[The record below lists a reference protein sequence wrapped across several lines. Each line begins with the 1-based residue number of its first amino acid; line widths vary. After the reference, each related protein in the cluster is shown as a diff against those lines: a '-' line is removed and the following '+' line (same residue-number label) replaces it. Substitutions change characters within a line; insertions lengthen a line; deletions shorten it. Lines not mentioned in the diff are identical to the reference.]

1 MSLVDF
7 MLNLAALLLWLK
19 WRAVP
24 FNPAVSPS
32 SSGALL
38 STIKKAGASN
48 RTLVFLAGCG
58 LIVLARAIFYWQIGA
73 QLNWHPSLP
82 LVLIN
87 PVFRSDYFGRIF
99 LFSILSFALTI
110 ALFYHCLLFL
120 SLVNQKLPDSDP
132 LQHWIRQQLGWVD
145 HLPVPIRFLVP
156 LLVSMAGW
164 CVLGPLLAAIHNYP
178 SAGSLGHLLQQG
190 VLLGGISYLAWKHL
204 IIGILVL
211 HLVNSY
217 VYLGAMTF
225 WNYLHHTSR
234 AILWPISWLPLQIG
248 RLDFSPV
255 VMMALVFLISEI
267 PNLAWVQQF
276 IAPLLF

>member
-7 MLNLAALLLWLK
+7 MLNLAALLLWLN
-19 WRAVP
+19 WRAIP

-38 STIKKAGASN
+38 STIRKAGPSN
-48 RTLVFLAGCG
+48 RTLVFLVGCG
-58 LIVLARAIFYWQIGA
+58 LVVVLRAILYWQIGS
-73 QLNWHPSLP
+73 QLNWHPSIP

-87 PVFRSDYFGRIF
+87 PVFRSDYFGRIL
-99 LFSILSFALTI
+99 LFSVLSFVLTI
-110 ALFYHCLLFL
+110 ALFYHSLLFL
-120 SLVNQKLPDSDP
+120 SVVNHRLPDSDP
-132 LQHWIRQQLGWVD
+132 IQHWIRQHLGWVE
-145 HLPVPIRFLVP
+145 HLPVPVRLLVP
-156 LLVSMAGW
+156 FLVSMAGW
-164 CVLGPLLAAIHNYP
+164 CVLGPVLAAMHNYP

-190 VLLGGISYLAWKHL
+190 VLLGTISYLAWKYL
-204 IIGILVL
+204 IIAILVL

-225 WNYLHHTSR
+225 WTYLHHTSR

-255 VMMALVFLISEI
+255 VMMALVFLLSEV
-267 PNLAWVQQF
+267 PNLEWVQRAV
-276 IAPLLF
+276 APLLY

>member
-7 MLNLAALLLWLK
+7 MLNLAALLLWLN

-32 SSGALL
+32 RSGALL
-38 STIKKAGASN
+38 STIKKAGSSN

-58 LIVLARAIFYWQIGA
+58 LVVLVRATLYWQIGS
-73 QLNWHPSLP
+73 QLHWNPSLP

-87 PVFRSDYFGRIF
+87 PVFRSDYFGRIL
-99 LFSILSFALTI
+99 LFSVLSFTLTI

-120 SLVNQKLPDSDP
+120 SLVNHKLPDSDP
-132 LQHWIRQQLGWVD
+132 VQHWIRQHLGWIE
-145 HLPVPIRFLVP
+145 HLPLPIRVLVP
-156 LLVSMAGW
+156 FLVSMAAW
-164 CVLGPLLAAIHNYP
+164 CALGPMLAAIRIHP

-190 VLLGGISYLAWKHL
+190 VLIGAVSYLSWKYL
-204 IIGILVL
+204 IIAVLVL

-217 VYLGAMTF
+217 VYLGAMSV
-225 WNYLHHTSR
+225 WNYLHHTSN
-234 AILWPISWLPLQIG
+234 AILWPISWIPLQIG

-255 VMMALVFLISEI
+255 VMMALVFLIAEL
-267 PNLAWVQQF
+267 PNLDRIQRM
-276 IAPLLF
+276 IAPLLY